1 MEKIKAIVIGI
12 IYFVLCMI
20 LGSMWLVGG
29 IYGIFSPMY
38 KSETYI
44 YNLFISALGIALGLY
59 LMNFWIKRNRKRKNK
74 IK

>member
-1 MEKIKAIVIGI
+1 MKKIKEIIIEI
-12 IYFVLCMI
+12 IYFVLCMF

-44 YNLFISALGIALGLY
+44 YNLIISVIGIVFGIY
-59 LMNFWIKRNRKRKNK
+59 LMKFWLKRNKKRR
-74 IK
+74 

>member
-1 MEKIKAIVIGI
+1 MKKIKAIVIEI

-38 KSETYI
+38 DNETYF
-44 YNLFISALGIALGLY
+44 YNLIINAIGIALGLY
-59 LMNFWIKRNRKRKNK
+59 LMNFWIKRYKKRKK
-74 IK
+74 K